1 MWTGI
6 YLAALVIFLLAVIG
20 GAGFVGVRALRF
32 FRALKAVRRAIFDGL
47 ERVADAADHAAERAA
62 ELSADDALPQAL
74 VRLRRTT
81 AQLAVLRA
89 ALAEVQDSITA
100 VTVWYPRK

>member
-6 YLAALVIFLLAVIG
+6 YLAALVIFLLAVLG
-20 GAGFVGVRALRF
+20 GAAFVAVRVLRF

-47 ERVADAADHAAERAA
+47 ERVADAADHAAERAG
-62 ELSADDALPQAL
+62 ELAADGALPQAL
-74 VRLRRTT
+74 AGLRRTT
-81 AQLAVLRA
+81 AQFAVLRA
-89 ALAEVQDSITA
+89 ALAEVQDSIAA

>member
-6 YLAALVIFLLAVIG
+6 YLAALAVFLVAVVG
-20 GAGFVGVRALRF
+20 GAAFVTVRALRF
-32 FRALKAVRRAIFDGL
+32 LRALKAVRRAIFDGL
-47 ERVADAADHAAERAA
+47 ERVADAADRVAERAA
-62 ELSADDALPQAL
+62 GLTADDALPQTVA
-74 VRLRRTT
+74 RLRRTS

-89 ALAEVQDSITA
+89 ALAEVQDSIAA

>member
-6 YLAALVIFLLAVIG
+6 YLAALAIFLLAVLG
-20 GAGFVGVRALRF
+20 GSAFLTVRVLRF
-32 FRALKAVRRAIFDGL
+32 FRTLKAVRRAIFDGL

-62 ELSADDALPQAL
+62 ELTADDALPQAL
-74 VRLRRTT
+74 ARLRRTT
-81 AQLAVLRA
+81 TQLAVLRA
-89 ALAEVQDSITA
+89 AVEEVQDSIAA